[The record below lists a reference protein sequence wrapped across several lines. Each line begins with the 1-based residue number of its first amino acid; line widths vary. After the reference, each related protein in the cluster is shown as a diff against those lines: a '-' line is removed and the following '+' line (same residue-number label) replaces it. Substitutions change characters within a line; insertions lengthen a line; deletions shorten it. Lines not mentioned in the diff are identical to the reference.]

1 MLRVLV
7 YSEQPGAAHWVA
19 LMVSQLSAHH
29 TAEALSD
36 LDELMV
42 RVTEVDFDVCFI
54 GPNSFSWFSQL
65 SACLHAEMKPTIKC
79 VIGVSRMNSEVIL
92 LALKFKAHAIIE
104 LANSIED
111 IVNDLDAVVIR
122 DVDLT
127 RNNSI
132 EDIHRICGP
141 KSVLRHCR
149 DDLDLRILAELMDGK
164 SNDAIAV
171 ECDVAIQTVRNRLM
185 RLMRDAGSDNR
196 TQLATQLVRE

>member
-1 MLRVLV
+1 M
-7 YSEQPGAAHWVA
+7 A
-19 LMVSQLSAHH
+19 LMMSQLSADH
-29 TAEALSD
+29 TAEVLSD
-36 LDELMV
+36 IDQVMD

-54 GPNSFSWFSQL
+54 GPNSFSWCSYL
-65 SACLHAEMKPTIKC
+65 SACLHADTNLSIKC
-79 VIGVSRMNSEVIL
+79 VIGVSRLTSEVIL

-111 IVNDLDAVVIR
+111 IVKHLDAVVVG

-132 EDIHRICGP
+132 EDVHRICGP

-149 DDLDLRILAELMDGK
+149 DDLDLRILAELIDGR

-171 ECDVAIQTVRNRLM
+171 ECDVAVQTVRNRLV
-185 RLMRDAGSDNR
+185 RLMRDAGFDNR
-196 TQLATQLVRE
+196 TQLATQLVRN